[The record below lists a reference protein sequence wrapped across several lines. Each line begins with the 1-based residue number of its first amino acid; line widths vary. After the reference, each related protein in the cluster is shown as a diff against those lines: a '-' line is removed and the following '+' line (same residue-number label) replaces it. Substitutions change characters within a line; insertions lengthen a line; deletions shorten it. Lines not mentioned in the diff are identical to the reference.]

1 MGRINATWGGPA
13 QKKIISAQNTAKY
26 LRLKSTTKTDVIIV
40 GRFEKGGKNRLYGN
54 GGKKEKYE
62 QITGDSNRKEEQV
75 CISIAGRK
83 DASLSDEDRRSS
95 SASVL

>member
-1 MGRINATWGGPA
+1 MSEDSKR
-13 QKKIISAQNTAKY
+13 
-26 LRLKSTTKTDVIIV
+26 
-40 GRFEKGGKNRLYGN
+40 GGKIVFMEM